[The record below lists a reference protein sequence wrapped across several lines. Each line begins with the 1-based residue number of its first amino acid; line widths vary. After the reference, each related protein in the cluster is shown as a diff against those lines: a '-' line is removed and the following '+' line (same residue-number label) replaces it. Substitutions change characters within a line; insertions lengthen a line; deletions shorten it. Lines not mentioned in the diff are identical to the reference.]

1 MSCFGSTPLHH
12 PLSKYLLADQY
23 VNQIYILCMY
33 LCIMYVIE
41 ILVYSFGFSKK
52 TQREEEIYSRDFYS
66 SFYFPTSLWVPI
78 YNSIFRK
85 NKKSNLSVYVHTLP
99 QKQKN
104 VHQKWVKYCH
114 SLLDNTPKGVLFKKE
129 CSVHF
134 FEHVNSL

>member
-1 MSCFGSTPLHH
+1 MRCFGSTPLHH

-23 VNQIYILCMY
+23 VNQIYIYTMY

-85 NKKSNLSVYVHTLP
+85 NKKSNVSVYVHTLP
-99 QKQKN
+99 
-104 VHQKWVKYCH
+104 
-114 SLLDNTPKGVLFKKE
+114 
-129 CSVHF
+129 
-134 FEHVNSL
+134 